1 MASVLRGLLSNS
13 TEWAY
18 CIPFALQWVSPL
30 PLLIGVL
37 FALESPWWLVR
48 HDRFD
53 DVMNSVRRL
62 QNKSS
67 SEESVAKTVSVMR
80 LTNEQEKAITEGTTF
95 WDCFRGVDR
104 RRTEITCITWACQN
118 MCGSAF
124 MGYSTYFY
132 EAAGLADS
140 NAFDFT
146 MIQYALGLVGT
157 LVAWILMAHFGRRTL
172 YIAGLS
178 ILLVI
183 LVVIGGL
190 GFTSSKSAS
199 WAVGSLLLVPTL
211 AYDCT
216 VGPVCYAIVAEVSS
230 TRLRQKTV
238 VLARATYN
246 LCSILNNSLLPLQ
259 LNSLAW
265 NWGAKDGLF
274 WAGITLLCIIW
285 CIFRLPESKGRTYA
299 ELNVL
304 FEHRVAAWK
313 FQGTKVDAFRGESIA
328 VRRLSTTGSSNSD
341 HTLQAGERV

>member
-1 MASVLRGLLSNS
+1 
-13 TEWAY
+13 
-18 CIPFALQWVSPL
+18 
-30 PLLIGVL
+30 
-37 FALESPWWLVR
+37 
-48 HDRFD
+48 
-53 DVMNSVRRL
+53 MNSVRRL
-62 QNKSS
+62 QSKSS
-67 SEESVAKTVSVMR
+67 SEESVASTVSVMR

-104 RRTEITCITWACQN
+104 RRTEIACITWACQN

-132 EAAGLADS
+132 EAAGLAAS

-157 LVAWILMAHFGRRTL
+157 LVAWVFMAHLGRRTL
-172 YIAGLS
+172 YISGLC
-178 ILLVI
+178 ILLVL

-190 GFTSSKSAS
+190 GFNSSKSAS
-199 WAVGSLLLVPTL
+199 WAVGSLLLVFAL

-216 VGPVCYAIVAEVSS
+216 VGPVGYAIVAEISS

-246 LCSILNNSLLPLQ
+246 LCSILNNSLLSLQ

-274 WAGITLLCIIW
+274 WAGITLLCAVW
-285 CIFRLPESKGRTYA
+285 CIFRLPESKDRTYA

-304 FEHRVAAWK
+304 FEHRVPAWK
-313 FQGTKVDAFRGESIA
+313 FKGTKVDAFRGESIA
-328 VRRLSTTGSSNSD
+328 VHQSSPTKSNESD
-341 HTLQAGERV
+341 RTLQAVDRVQEKV

>member
-1 MASVLRGLLSNS
+1 
-13 TEWAY
+13 
-18 CIPFALQWVSPL
+18 
-30 PLLIGVL
+30 
-37 FALESPWWLVR
+37 
-48 HDRFD
+48 
-53 DVMNSVRRL
+53 
-62 QNKSS
+62 
-67 SEESVAKTVSVMR
+67 
-80 LTNEQEKAITEGTTF
+80 
-95 WDCFRGVDR
+95 
-104 RRTEITCITWACQN
+104 
-118 MCGSAF
+118 MCGSVF
-124 MGYSTYFY
+124 IGYSTYFY

-190 GFTSSKSAS
+190 GFTCSKSAS
-199 WAVGSLLLVPTL
+199 WAVGSLLLVFTL

-216 VGPVCYAIVAEVSS
+216 VGPVCYAIVADISS

-265 NWGAKDGLF
+265 NWGAKGGLF

-304 FEHRVAAWK
+304 FEHQVATWK
-313 FQGTKVDAFRGESIA
+313 FQGTKVDAFRGEEIA
-328 VRRLSTTGSSNSD
+328 VRRLSTTESSNLD
-341 HTLQAGERV
+341 QTLQAGERV